1 MRLNLIKFGTVKST
15 NDIAINIIRSKKSNA
30 GIIVSHNQ
38 TKGRGT
44 MGKEW
49 VSLNGNLFTSIFF
62 ELKKNMPKPDEF
74 SFINPLIIKKVL
86 NEYSTF
92 DIKIKWPNDLFI
104 KSRKVC
110 GILQELIKVDKKLSL
125 IHI

>member
-44 MGKEW
+44 IGKEW

-62 ELKKNMPKPDEF
+62 ELKKICQNQM
-74 SFINPLIIKKVL
+74 SF
-86 NEYSTF
+86 
-92 DIKIKWPNDLFI
+92 
-104 KSRKVC
+104 
-110 GILQELIKVDKKLSL
+110 
-125 IHI
+125 H

>member
-30 GIIVSHNQ
+30 GIIVSDNQ

-49 VSLNGNLFTSIFF
+49 VSLNGNLFTTIFF
-62 ELKKNMPKPDEF
+62 ELKKNNAKT
-74 SFINPLIIKKVL
+74 K
-86 NEYSTF
+86 
-92 DIKIKWPNDLFI
+92 
-104 KSRKVC
+104 
-110 GILQELIKVDKKLSL
+110 
-125 IHI
+125 